1 MMRKTI
7 TALMLAASFVA
18 TVLATGCTQ
27 MPTEKQSVSDMRAQ
41 LAFKVESDRARF
53 ARVMVDS
60 MDVGAVSDYIEGTA
74 AVRVLPGTHQL
85 RVVAGS
91 EVLID
96 EKIYVGD
103 GVNRTFN
110 VK

>member
-7 TALMLAASFVA
+7 TALMLAAGLVA
-18 TVLATGCTQ
+18 TMQMSGCTQ
-27 MPTEKQSVSDMRAQ
+27 MPTEKQSVSDMRPQ
-41 LAFKVESDRARF
+41 LAFKAESDRARF

-74 AVRVLPGTHQL
+74 AVRVLPGTHRL
-85 RVVAGS
+85 RVIAGN